1 MAFKGSRVRIP
12 SPPNQTASGG
22 LFLFLPNRG
31 ARAGF
36 GAIVKVMSST
46 FDTSENLFVSEDET
60 AAPDFTDL
68 FDEPGAEGE
77 SGSSE
82 SKDTESFAK
91 IETVTEEIKPYFTN
105 ANFYQDVLTGEGEV
119 AKRLHAALAKF
130 LKAENPEDRSLFRQ
144 RLIPIYWEVAK
155 SIARKTAGDMPVPKQ
170 LLLRFGILLP
180 TLLDKQQ
187 RRMFGEIIEH
197 NATGQP
203 IYYVDEWLNMVAH
216 GRVNASATDETK
228 PLKGAQSSKVGRQL
242 ESARGKVDAQMELI
256 RTQNREMSDVESSLL
271 NLVKE
276 LSAREQRADAE
287 NERGPH
293 NDSQRSL
300 FSDVNSELRR
310 LSNMSRNLAKAFN
323 DLAKYRD
330 AVNDLRAEA
339 ERLGEDVSETVDTGA
354 AADEMGTIQQMV
366 KLTVGRQGNHFP
378 IFSKQ
383 YFRGGLIGVAV
394 RENVNN
400 TLAEVERLDP
410 SVFIRTFKQKQ
421 TRIVPNVILVPCYGD
436 AGICWEPFERF
447 NRATSRGRLAIPLYP
462 KDLRTAVIAAV
473 GDLRWQVAKERAAHY
488 WMEEGLTG
496 WYYQWFSE
504 EKLKGDVKDKFI
516 EDYVLWILK
525 ESEGQQKLER
535 PIRDIFWRY
544 MPFPQNVKD
553 ELKNRG
559 FVYAELIKKD
569 ANRAMSDGY

>member
-1 MAFKGSRVRIP
+1 
-12 SPPNQTASGG
+12 
-22 LFLFLPNRG
+22 
-31 ARAGF
+31 
-36 GAIVKVMSST
+36 MSST

-60 AAPDFTDL
+60 AAPDFSNL
-68 FDEPGAEGE
+68 FDEDEPEPSEPKAAEAFV
-77 SGSSE
+77 
-82 SKDTESFAK
+82 T
-91 IETVTEEIKPYFTN
+91 IETITEAIKPYFTN

-119 AKRLHAALAKF
+119 AKRLHATLAQF
-130 LKAENPEDRSLFRQ
+130 LKAKTAEDRSLFRQ

-155 SIARKTAGDMPVPKQ
+155 SIARKTAADMPVPKR

-197 NATGQP
+197 NTTGQP
-203 IYYVDEWLNMVAH
+203 LYYVDEWLHMVAH
-216 GRVNASATDETK
+216 GRVSASSTDETK
-228 PLKGAQSSKVGRQL
+228 PVKGAQSSKVKLQL

-256 RTQNREMSDVESSLL
+256 KTQNREMSQVESSIQQ
-271 NLVKE
+271 LVKE
-276 LSAREQRADAE
+276 LNTRDPRADVD

-293 NDSQRSL
+293 SDTQRGL
-300 FSDVNSELRR
+300 FSDINSELRR
-310 LSNMSRNLAKAFN
+310 LSNMSRNLAQAFH
-323 DLAKYRD
+323 DLDKYHD
-330 AVNDLRAEA
+330 TVGHLRAEA
-339 ERLGEDVSETVDTGA
+339 ERLGEEVGETVDLDA
-354 AADEMGTIQQMV
+354 AAEEMGTIQQMV
-366 KLTVGRQGNHFP
+366 KLAVGRQGNHFP
-378 IFSKQ
+378 IFSQQ
-383 YFRGGLIGVAV
+383 YYRGGLIGVAV

-410 SVFIRTFKQKQ
+410 SVFLRTFKQKQ
-421 TRIVPNVILVPCYGD
+421 TRIVPNVILVPCYGE

-462 KDLRTAVIAAV
+462 KDLQVAVITAV
-473 GDLRWQVAKERAAHY
+473 GDLRWQVAKEKAAHY

-525 ESEGQQKLER
+525 ESGGQQKLER
-535 PIRDIFWRY
+535 PVRDIFWRY
-544 MPFPQNVKD
+544 IPFPQDVKD

-559 FVYAELIKKD
+559 FVYAELVKKD
-569 ANRAMSDGY
+569 TNRAMSDGY